1 MQSGGRNAMGGHSL
15 RPISS
20 PPRYSEIDVFPA
32 TGGGGDL
39 AAMARDERILIPDSE
54 GGFVFGI
61 HNAAAHPLAQDEG
74 VWYCAAWRR

>member
-1 MQSGGRNAMGGHSL
+1 MGGHSL

-39 AAMARDERILIPDSE
+39 ATVPLSLSPQ
-54 GGFVFGI
+54 GFVFGI